1 MNSPIQGT
9 AADIMKLAMI
19 NVDREL
25 RAGNFT
31 TKMILTVH
39 DEIVFDL
46 VKTEQEAVLPVIEKA
61 MLNTLPMRVPMVV
74 EMGIGQ
80 NWLEA
85 H

>member
-9 AADIMKLAMI
+9 AADILKLAMI

-25 RAGNFT
+25 RAGDFQ

-39 DEIVFDL
+39 DEIVFDML
-46 VKTEQEAVLPVIEKA
+46 ASEKDAVMPVIESA
-61 MLNTLPMRVPMVV
+61 MVNTLPMRVPIVV
-74 EMGIGQ
+74 EMGTGE
-80 NWLEA
+80 NWLEP

>member
-1 MNSPIQGT
+1 
-9 AADIMKLAMI
+9 MI
-19 NVDREL
+19 NVDRSL
-25 RAGNFT
+25 REGGFQ

-46 VKTEQEAVLPVIEKA
+46 VTAEKEDVMPVIESA
-61 MLNTLPMRVPMVV
+61 MSNTLPMRVPIVV
-74 EMGIGQ
+74 EMGIGK